1 MVVGTMVVG
10 TIVVGTTVVGS
21 MVVGMMVVGSTVVST
36 EVTVMAVDSDAS
48 VDALVSVSSPPLS
61 FNSMKSSMPQTMRT
75 ATVAM
80 TSATTMGVLF
90 FSGGVGGVGGTG
102 GM

>member
-1 MVVGTMVVG
+1 MKVDGMTEESM
-10 TIVVGTTVVGS
+10 TVE
-21 MVVGMMVVGSTVVST
+21 GSTVVST
-36 EVTVMAVDSDAS
+36 DVIVIAVDSDAS
-48 VDALVSVSSPPLS
+48 VDALVSVLSPPLS
-61 FNSMKSSMPQTMRT
+61 FSSMKSSMPQTMRT

>member
-1 MVVGTMVVG
+1 M
-10 TIVVGTTVVGS
+10 TVE
-21 MVVGMMVVGSTVVST
+21 GSTVVST
-36 EVTVMAVDSDAS
+36 DVIVIAVDSDAS